1 MNPSKLRV
9 ITNPQLPEGPTRK
22 ARANPTLERK
32 RQQLALVHNV
42 VVVDKPHPKNPRV
55 LRSLVPNAPEGG
67 RWINLGDL
75 SDEDRQ
81 ALSPGVL
88 EDAKRD
94 ALTRSMESAYNAAW
108 RINSGE
114 RLQWPAERF
123 FGIPQLSEDGS
134 CYELAIG
141 NKSALPEFSQDIQD
155 FVARAGSRK
164 ADDGGDAEEVR
175 EQAGEDVEPVQGD
188 EEEPVQ
194 GDEEE
199 QVTPVSF

>member
-1 MNPSKLRV
+1 MSASKLRV
-9 ITNPQLPEGPTRK
+9 IANPTLPEGMARK
-22 ARANPTLERK
+22 VRANPTLERK
-32 RQQLALVHNV
+32 RQQLALAHNV

-55 LRSLVPNAPEGG
+55 LRSVVPNAPEGG
-67 RWINLGDL
+67 RWINLEDL
-75 SDEDRQ
+75 SDEDRR
-81 ALSPGVL
+81 ALPPDVL

-94 ALTRSMESAYNAAW
+94 ALNRSLESARNAAW

-164 ADDGGDAEEVR
+164 ANEGGDAEDVR
-175 EQAGEDVEPVQGD
+175 EQEGEDVEPA
-188 EEEPVQ
+188 Q